1 MSSFSIALSGLTAD
15 ASALDVVGN
24 NLANLNTTGYKD
36 STVSFYDLLQQS
48 VAGGSTQI
56 GGGVSAPQ
64 TERIF
69 SQGSIQTTG
78 GNYDAAIQGNGF
90 FVVQDPSGNTLYTRA
105 GNFQLDAD
113 GNLVTATGQYVQG
126 WNAQNNVV
134 NTSGAIGDITIPS
147 NALQTPSATQNV
159 ALTVNLNAA
168 GVANTPTG
176 TFSTTIQAVDSLGVS
191 HTLTFNFTQSG
202 TPGTWN
208 YEVDIPGADLTS
220 GTAGTPSAVA
230 TGSLTFDANGNL
242 TSPTAPATV
251 AIAATGLSDGANDMN
266 INWNLATEDG
276 NGTPLITQYAA
287 TSAVSAATQDGVPA
301 SQVTQVSI
309 ANGGAITAQFSNGN
323 QVVIGQLA
331 LASISNPASLI
342 ADGQNNYEVG
352 AETATPVVGVPN
364 TGTLG
369 TVEGGAL
376 EDSTVDIAS
385 EFTNLIVYQN
395 SYEANSKVIS
405 TLDQVTQNLLNLQQ

>member
-1 MSSFSIALSGLTAD
+1 MSSFSIALSGLNAD
-15 ASALDVVGN
+15 SDALDVVGN

-64 TERIF
+64 TERVF
-69 SQGSIQTTG
+69 TQGSITATG
-78 GNYDAAIQGNGF
+78 GNYDAAINGNGF
-90 FVVQDPSGNTLYTRA
+90 FIAQNTSGSTLYTRA
-105 GNFQLDAD
+105 GNFQLDAN

-126 WNAQNNVV
+126 WSAQNGVV
-134 NTSGAIGDITIPS
+134 NTSGPIGNITIPS
-147 NALQTPSATQNV
+147 NALQTPSATQNMS
-159 ALTVNLNAA
+159 LSINLNAA
-168 GVANTPTG
+168 GVPNTSTG
-176 TFSTTIQAVDSLGVS
+176 TFSTSIGVVDSLGE
-191 HTLTFNFTQSG
+191 TQNLTVTFTEQS
-202 TPGTWN
+202 PGNWN
-208 YEVDIPGADLTS
+208 YTVDIPGQNLS
-220 GTAGTPSAVA
+220 GGTAGTPSPVA

-242 TSPTAPATV
+242 TSPAAPAQV
-251 AIAATGLSDGANDMN
+251 QIAITGLADGANDMN
-266 INWNLATEDG
+266 INWNLATDGG

-287 TSAVSAATQDGVPA
+287 ASAVSASNQDGVPA

-331 LASISNPASLI
+331 LASVSNPDSLI
-342 ADGQNNYEVG
+342 ATGQNNYEVG
-352 AETATPVVGVPN
+352 ADTATPVVGVPG

-369 TVEGGAL
+369 TVEGGSL
-376 EDSTVDIAS
+376 EDSTVDIAT

-405 TLDQVTQNLLNLQQ
+405 TLDQMTQNLLNLQQ

>member
-15 ASALDVVGN
+15 SAALDVVGN

-69 SQGSIQTTG
+69 TQGSIQSTG
-78 GNYDAAIQGNGF
+78 GNYDAAINGNGF

-105 GNFQLDAD
+105 GNFQLDAN

-126 WNAQNNVV
+126 WTAQNGVL
-134 NTSGAIGDITIPS
+134 NTSGAIGNITIPS
-147 NALQTPSATQNV
+147 NALQTPSATQNIS
-159 ALTVNLNAA
+159 LSLNLNAA
-168 GVANTPTG
+168 GVPGTPTG
-176 TFSTTIQAVDSLGVS
+176 SFSTTVQAVDSLGVS
-191 HTLTFNFTQSG
+191 HTLTFNFTEST

-230 TGSLTFDANGNL
+230 TGQVSFDANGNL

-251 AIAATGLSDGANDMN
+251 AIAATGLTDGANDMN
-266 INWNLATEDG
+266 ITWNLATEEG
-276 NGTPLITQYAA
+276 NGTPLVTQYAA
-287 TSAVSAATQDGVPA
+287 TSAISAATQDGVPA

-331 LASISNPASLI
+331 LASVSNPDSLI
-342 ADGQNNYEVG
+342 ATGQNNYEVG
-352 AETATPVVGVPN
+352 ADTATPVIGVPN
-364 TGTLG
+364 SGTLG

-376 EDSTVDIAS
+376 EASTVDIAT
-385 EFTNLIVYQN
+385 EFTNLIIYQN

>member
-15 ASALDVVGN
+15 SDALDVVGN

-36 STVSFYDLLQQS
+36 STVSFYDLLQS
-48 VAGGSTQI
+48 SLAGGSTQI

-69 SQGSIQTTG
+69 TQGSIQTTG
-78 GNYDAAIQGNGF
+78 GNYDAAIDGNGF
-90 FVVQDPSGNTLYTRA
+90 FVVQDPTGNTLYTRA
-105 GNFQLDAD
+105 GNFQLDANGD
-113 GNLVTATGQYVQG
+113 LVTTTGQFVQG
-126 WNAQNNVV
+126 WNAENSVV
-134 NTSGAIGDITIPS
+134 NTSGAIGNITIPS

-168 GVANTPTG
+168 GVANTPSG

-230 TGSLTFDANGNL
+230 TGSVTFDANGNL

-251 AIAATGLSDGANDMN
+251 AIAATGLTDGANDMN
-266 INWNLATEDG
+266 INWNLATDEG

-301 SQVTQVSI
+301 SQVTQVSV

-331 LASISNPASLI
+331 LASISNPDSLI
-342 ADGQNNYEVG
+342 ATGQNNYEVG
-352 AETATPVVGVPN
+352 ADTATPVIGVPN
-364 TGTLG
+364 SGTLG

-376 EDSTVDIAS
+376 EASTVDIAT

-405 TLDQVTQNLLNLQQ
+405 VLDQVTQNLLNLQQ

>member
-15 ASALDVVGN
+15 SDALDVVGN

-36 STVSFYDLLQQS
+36 STVSFYDLLQS
-48 VAGGSTQI
+48 SLAGGSTQI

-69 SQGSIQTTG
+69 TQGSIQTTG
-78 GNYDAAIQGNGF
+78 GNYDAAIDGNGF
-90 FVVQDPSGNTLYTRA
+90 FVVQDPTGNTLYTRA
-105 GNFQLDAD
+105 GNFQLDANGD
-113 GNLVTATGQYVQG
+113 LVTTTGQFVQG
-126 WNAQNNVV
+126 WNAENNVV
-134 NTSGAIGDITIPS
+134 NTSGAIGNITIPS

-168 GVANTPTG
+168 GVANTPSG

-230 TGSLTFDANGNL
+230 TGSVTFDANGNL

-251 AIAATGLSDGANDMN
+251 AIAATGLTDGANDMN
-266 INWNLATEDG
+266 INWNLATDEG

-301 SQVTQVSI
+301 SQVTQVSV

-331 LASISNPASLI
+331 LASISNPDSLI
-342 ADGQNNYEVG
+342 ATGQNNYEVG
-352 AETATPVVGVPN
+352 ADTATPVIGVPN
-364 TGTLG
+364 SGTLG

-376 EDSTVDIAS
+376 EASTVDIAT

-405 TLDQVTQNLLNLQQ
+405 VLDQVTQNLLNLQQ

>member
-1 MSSFSIALSGLTAD
+1 MSSFSIALSGLNAD
-15 ASALDVVGN
+15 SAALDVVGN

-69 SQGSIQTTG
+69 TQGSITDTG
-78 GNYDAAIQGNGF
+78 GNYDAAIDGNGF

-105 GNFQLDAD
+105 GNFQLDAN

-126 WNAQNNVV
+126 WTAQNGVLD
-134 NTSGAIGDITIPS
+134 TSGAIGNITIPS
-147 NALQTPSATQNV
+147 NALQTPSATQNMQ
-159 ALTVNLNAA
+159 LSINLNAA
-168 GVANTPTG
+168 GVVGQSTG
-176 TFSTTIQAVDSLGVS
+176 TFTAPITVVDSLGVS
-191 HTLTFNFTQSG
+191 HNLSVVFTEQS
-202 TPGTWN
+202 PGTWGYSVN
-208 YEVDIPGADLTS
+208 SPGQDLTS
-220 GTAGTPSAVA
+220 GTAGTPSSVA
-230 TGSLTFDANGNL
+230 TGTLSFDANGNL
-242 TSPTAPATV
+242 TSPTAPAQVQITV
-251 AIAATGLSDGANDMN
+251 SGLSDGANDMA
-266 INWNLATEDG
+266 INWNLATSDG
-276 NGTPLITQYAA
+276 NGTPVVTQYAA
-287 TSAVSAATQDGVPA
+287 ASTESAATQDGVPA

-331 LASISNPASLI
+331 LASVSNPDSLI
-342 ADGQNNYEVG
+342 AVGQNNYEVG
-352 AETATPVVGVPN
+352 ADTATPVVGVPS

-369 TVEGGAL
+369 TVEGGSL
-376 EDSTVDIAS
+376 EDSTVNIAT
-385 EFTNLIVYQN
+385 EFTNLIIYQN

-405 TLDQVTQNLLNLQQ
+405 TLDQMTQNLLNLQQ